1 MGREVNAFWLDFT
14 QAFVPKTTIH
24 SVSCEPYV
32 DSAVVQSEGV
42 TQNPTKRTTM
52 MIAEKVKFQLE
63 IPLNSSKGVLF
74 NCISTPSGLA
84 EWFCDDVNIK
94 KDVHIFF
101 WDGSEE
107 SARMVSKK
115 KDEFVKF
122 RWLEAEEEGEDTF
135 FELRIRVDDLTGEN
149 ALVITDFADD
159 DEVED
164 AQDLWHAQVNKLRRV
179 LGC

>member
-1 MGREVNAFWLDFT
+1 IGGAKIASFSKS
-14 QAFVPKTTIH
+14 QSIH
-24 SVSCEPYV
+24 DLKSPFHALTCEPV
-32 DSAVVQSEGV
+32 PHGIVEAGLLHNQPPMSI
-42 TQNPTKRTTM
+42 TTD
-52 MIAEKVKFQLE
+52 IVKFQLE

-107 SARMVSKK
+107 SARLVSKK

-122 RWLEAEEEGEDTF
+122 RWLEAEEEGLDTF
-135 FELRIRVDDLTGEN
+135 FELRIRVDELTGEN
-149 ALVITDFADD
+149 ALVITDFAE
-159 DEVED
+159 DEVEVED
-164 AQDLWHAQVNKLRRV
+164 SKDLWQAQVDKLRQV

>member
-1 MGREVNAFWLDFT
+1 M
-14 QAFVPKTTIH
+14 
-24 SVSCEPYV
+24 
-32 DSAVVQSEGV
+32 
-42 TQNPTKRTTM
+42 
-52 MIAEKVKFQLE
+52 
-63 IPLNSSKGVLF
+63 
-74 NCISTPSGLA
+74 
-84 EWFCDDVNIK
+84 NIK

-149 ALVITDFADD
+149 SLIVTDFADD

-164 AQDLWHAQVNKLRRV
+164 AKTCGTPKSTSFATCWAAEAS
-179 LGC
+179 

>member
-1 MGREVNAFWLDFT
+1 MLYLVTLPGLRAILQDQRKHTRIQNA
-14 QAFVPKTTIH
+14 
-24 SVSCEPYV
+24 E
-32 DSAVVQSEGV
+32 
-42 TQNPTKRTTM
+42 TM

-63 IPLNSSKGVLF
+63 IPLNSSKGVLY
-74 NCISTPSGLA
+74 NCISTPSRLA

-107 SARMVSKK
+107 SARMISKK

-122 RWLEAEEEGEDTF
+122 RWLEAEEEGEDTY

-149 ALVITDFADD
+149 SLLVTDFADD

-164 AQDLWHAQVNKLRRV
+164 AEDLWHAQVDKLRRV